1 MGEVGTPAVNDPF
14 LIDECLSPDLVAL
27 ANARNQH
34 ATHVV
39 FRGMQGTQDPD
50 LMPLIREGGFVLV
63 TNNGKDFLPLFT
75 KEDVHPGLV
84 IIIPGSIDREKQ
96 LEFFGRVLDVV
107 EPMPD
112 IVNKVV
118 EVFSDGTVEV
128 RDWPEPAS
136 TPTIPGNP

>member
-1 MGEVGTPAVNDPF
+1 MGKIRAASLNDPL
-14 LIDECLSPDLVAL
+14 LIDECLSPDLAAL
-27 ANARNQH
+27 ANSRNHH

-39 FRGMQGTQDPD
+39 FRGLQGAQDSE

-63 TNNGKDFLPLFT
+63 TNNGRDFLSLYA

-84 IIIPGSIDREKQ
+84 IIIPGSLDREKQ
-96 LEFFGRVLDVV
+96 LEFFGRVLDVI

-118 EVFSDGTVEV
+118 EIFSDGTVEV
-128 RDWPEPAS
+128 RDWPEPSSKQTAS
-136 TPTIPGNP
+136 SIF